1 MNLSICE
8 TVYLCFRVN
17 QPPQNLDELGA
28 SLALWDKLNG
38 ELTTVENKF
47 APLNE
52 QFLILEKYEVAI
64 PEEVCRYLEICCCK
78 IHSILLK
85 PYVFLSIKNSP

>member
-1 MNLSICE
+1 MS
-8 TVYLCFRVN
+8 

-28 SLALWDKLNG
+28 SLNLWDKLNG
-38 ELTTVENKF
+38 ELSTVENKF

-64 PEEVCRYLEICCCK
+64 PEQV
-78 IHSILLK
+78 SW
-85 PYVFLSIKNSP
+85 